1 MPQRQ
6 LTIIS
11 EDFPVRG
18 VFAISR
24 SSLTSIDVVT
34 VHIEQDGHIG
44 RGECRPY
51 PRYDESV
58 KSVTEQI
65 ENVRK
70 HIEEGCS
77 IEYLQILMPAGA
89 ARNAVDC
96 ALWDLRCKIKGMRI
110 WELTGLAEPQPVATA
125 FTLSV
130 DQPEAMAQ
138 KAREADHF
146 SILKLKIGGAQGIEC
161 VRAVANARP
170 DARLIIDPN
179 ESVLPEL
186 LIEFIAA
193 IKEHNI
199 ALIEQPCPAFAS
211 LSHLPTENSPP
222 LCADEAFHG
231 VQDLDKLWTQGYRA
245 VNIKLDKTGGITEAL
260 KSFKAARDKGFQIMA
275 GCMASSSL
283 AVAPMVALSSLA
295 DICDLDGPAL
305 LANDRIHGLVYKN
318 GNVFPPKAALW
329 G

>member
-6 LTIIS
+6 LNIIS
-11 EDFPVRG
+11 ENFPVRG
-18 VFAISR
+18 VFTISR
-24 SSLTSIDVVT
+24 SALTSIDVVT

-58 KSVTEQI
+58 ESVTEQI
-65 ENVRK
+65 ESVRK
-70 HIEEGCS
+70 PIEEGCS
-77 IEYLQILMPAGA
+77 IERLQSLLPAGA

-96 ALWDLRCKIKGMRI
+96 ALWDLRCKIEGKRI
-110 WELTGLAEPQPVATA
+110 WELAELAEPQPVATA

-130 DQPEAMAQ
+130 DKPEAMAQ
-138 KAREADHF
+138 KAIEAARF

-161 VRAVANARP
+161 VQAVANARP

-186 LIEFIAA
+186 LNEFIAA
-193 IKEHNI
+193 IKEYNI
-199 ALIEQPCPAFAS
+199 ALIEQPCPASAA
-211 LSHLPTENSPP
+211 LSYSPTDNAPP

-231 VQDLDKLWTQGYRA
+231 VQDLDRLWAQGYRA
-245 VNIKLDKTGGITEAL
+245 VNIKLDKTGGFTEAL
-260 KSFKAARDKGFQIMA
+260 RTFKAARDKGFKIMA
-275 GCMASSSL
+275 GCMASTSL

-295 DICDLDGPAL
+295 DICDLDGPEL
-305 LANDRIHGLVYKN
+305 LATDRKYGLEYKN
-318 GNVFPPKAALW
+318 GKVFPAKAELW